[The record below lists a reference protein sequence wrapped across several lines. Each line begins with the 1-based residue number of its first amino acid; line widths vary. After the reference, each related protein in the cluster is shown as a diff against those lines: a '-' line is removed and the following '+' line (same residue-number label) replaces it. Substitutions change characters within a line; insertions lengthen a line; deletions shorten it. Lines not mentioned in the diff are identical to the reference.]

1 MSSYEPYSPQVP
13 AQPSGRSLLVRSRH
27 DRKLAGVCGGFA
39 DYTGMDANL
48 IRVVLVLATVLGFGS
63 PVIVY
68 LAAWILMP
76 EGQ

>member
-1 MSSYEPYSPQVP
+1 MSSYEPYSAQVP
-13 AQPSGRSLLVRSRH
+13 SQPSRPGLLVRSRD
-27 DRKLAGVCGGFA
+27 DRKVAGVCGGFA

-48 IRVVLVLATVLGFGS
+48 IRVFLVLATVLGFGS

-76 EGQ
+76 EGR